1 MKAVLVLLLLLGPQL
16 AWAKIYMC
24 RDAVSGKTTFTDVA
38 CEQSLASREEVRVQ
52 PTNVDSGR
60 RTAAPAPRGAWVS
73 DRDTRKTGR
82 DYNASGGPLDSVKA
96 TAIVSPAA
104 AAEEES

>member
-1 MKAVLVLLLLLGPQL
+1 MKAVLLLLLLLGPQL

-24 RDAVSGKTTFTDVA
+24 RDAVSGKTTFTDRA
-38 CEQSLASREEVRVQ
+38 CEQSVAIREEVRVS
-52 PTNVDSGR
+52 PTNVDSGK

-82 DYNASGGPLDSVKA
+82 DYNASGAYPGSEKA
-96 TAIVSPAA
+96 SAIVSPEGLS
-104 AAEEES
+104 EEES